1 MNNNKNTSGG
11 VSESVSQPPGFWQI
25 TVRTLGNFFTGVLC
39 GITVQ
44 AVARICF
51 LKAYAG
57 DAFSSLSEDEKLSY
71 IKTALL
77 FDAKYAATMWLPLI
91 ACGLLLFWKKT
102 SRLYSY
108 VTGIFNYAAIIAI
121 TAFSIINHYYYQTY
135 KQCTN
140 AFIFALFKEDAGA
153 VMSTVVN
160 DYPLFTGLGLFFLG
174 LLAYFFIFKLLSGI
188 VRRCLSLIISE
199 KRRIL
204 STAVSLILLVLTG
217 FMLRG
222 SFGTFPLRQDNLNV
236 SRDAVI
242 NASVGNGTAYF
253 YWAYKWYRK
262 ENKIPA
268 VTTED
273 ILNNY
278 RKLGINVENG
288 DITAPLTVTLPENN
302 LLAGNPP
309 DIVVA
314 VMESMSTHMLLLDNP
329 EKNIDLYGALRPH
342 AESDFFFL
350 NFLSEG
356 NGTADSLIRLFT
368 EAPDLNLSTSSRYNK
383 DYLLNTIK
391 PFKEHGYRVI
401 FITSGR
407 SSWRNLGSFLE
418 AQGVDKVIDESAI
431 RLLYP
436 DATAGTW
443 GIDDEY
449 LFKMAYEMMNHE
461 HSQPVLIFLLTI
473 TNHPPYRV
481 PGNNTPKSISLPDDI
496 RARFPYEDTETI
508 FATFR
513 YANNSLGSFISL
525 IKNDPHTADRTIIAA
540 TGDHNL
546 RGIGYSKYPE
556 EAALGHAVPF
566 YLYMPEKYI
575 DGTGVSYDRMRPGSH
590 KDIMA
595 TIAAHSLSSGT
606 MLSTGCDMLG
616 SSPCRFPYVY
626 NGEVILTPDD
636 NGSQEINSYTACFDN
651 DEVTFKSADLYDMSE
666 NILKLD
672 TGSAGRNS
680 GRCDKAAEY
689 KKLMQN
695 LYYIRAK

>member
-1 MNNNKNTSGG
+1 M
-11 VSESVSQPPGFWQI
+11 
-25 TVRTLGNFFTGVLC
+25 
-39 GITVQ
+39 
-44 AVARICF
+44 
-51 LKAYAG
+51 
-57 DAFSSLSEDEKLSY
+57 
-71 IKTALL
+71 
-77 FDAKYAATMWLPLI
+77 
-91 ACGLLLFWKKT
+91 
-102 SRLYSY
+102 
-108 VTGIFNYAAIIAI
+108 
-121 TAFSIINHYYYQTY
+121 
-135 KQCTN
+135 
-140 AFIFALFKEDAGA
+140 
-153 VMSTVVN
+153 
-160 DYPLFTGLGLFFLG
+160 
-174 LLAYFFIFKLLSGI
+174 
-188 VRRCLSLIISE
+188 
-199 KRRIL
+199 
-204 STAVSLILLVLTG
+204 
-217 FMLRG
+217 
-222 SFGTFPLRQDNLNV
+222 
-236 SRDAVI
+236 
-242 NASVGNGTAYF
+242 
-253 YWAYKWYRK
+253 
-262 ENKIPA
+262 
-268 VTTED
+268 
-273 ILNNY
+273 
-278 RKLGINVENG
+278 
-288 DITAPLTVTLPENN
+288 
-302 LLAGNPP
+302 
-309 DIVVA
+309 
-314 VMESMSTHMLLLDNP
+314 
-329 EKNIDLYGALRPH
+329 
-342 AESDFFFL
+342 
-350 NFLSEG
+350 
-356 NGTADSLIRLFT
+356 
-368 EAPDLNLSTSSRYNK
+368 
-383 DYLLNTIK
+383 
-391 PFKEHGYRVI
+391 I

-606 MLSTGCDMLG
+606 MLSTGCDLLG